1 MWIWRDRYR
10 AHARLGRGGGIGIW
24 FHPDYSAHELAE
36 AQVIPN
42 VQLDRSERVLERLTD
57 RGLVRVSDVRIP
69 SLVPIEELEWVHGRD
84 YLERSVTPGTLAH
97 IFGIPPESVD
107 VDVLVE
113 AQRLAVGGTVAAAV
127 AVTSGELTTGI
138 NLGGGLHHAQ
148 PDKGSGFC
156 IYNDVAVAIA
166 RVRRGGFEK
175 PIAIVDLDFHQGDGN
190 LEAFAEDPTV
200 LTYSLHGAAWS
211 SERRSVANIDVQLPP
226 RTGDDAY
233 LRTLAK
239 TLEPALAKHA
249 PALVFYIAGTDV
261 LAGDT
266 LGDFLLSPRGV
277 LDRDIAVTKLTRKLG
292 AGLVTTM
299 GGGYSGGAWQ
309 STANYVG
316 WLLTDDKRA
325 TRHPEPPL
333 RRRFRQISRG
343 LGAGE
348 LQRVDDGE
356 LDFSEDDLL
365 GSLGRPHRS
374 SLVLGYYTRQGI
386 EFALER
392 FGFLPELRKR
402 GFHDLRVEVDTG
414 ESARLRV
421 YGHAG
426 GKPNELLL
434 MELVVR
440 KKTID
445 APPGLDG
452 APTIDALMI
461 EWLLLQNPTR
471 EFAPGR
477 PRLPGQNH
485 PGLGLAGPMQELLIR
500 VAARLRLEGLLS
512 RPSHYHNAALAGPQ
526 YQFLDPAIEGR
537 FRAMRRALAHLSIPE
552 ATALVEAGELRDDSG
567 AAVRWIPSDQILPTS
582 PRLIAYF
589 DSPAFQEAAAEALEQ
604 TNARGLHA
612 AGKSSLVGPD
622 APK

>member
-10 AHARLGRGGGIGIW
+10 AHARLGRGGGTGIW
-24 FHPDYSAHELAE
+24 FHPDYSVHEVAD
-36 AQVIPN
+36 AQAIPN
-42 VQLDRSERVLERLTD
+42 VQLDRSERALDRLTAK
-57 RGLVRVSDVRIP
+57 GLVRISEVRVPPLVS
-69 SLVPIEELEWVHGRD
+69 IEELEWVHGRD
-84 YLERSVTPGTLAH
+84 YLEQSVTPETLAH
-97 IFGIPPESVD
+97 IFGLPPEHVD

-113 AQRLAVGGTVAAAV
+113 AQRRAVGGTVAAAV
-127 AVTSGELTTGI
+127 AVAKKELTTGI

-148 PDKGSGFC
+148 PNKGAGFC
-156 IYNDVAVAIA
+156 IYNDIAVAIA
-166 RVRRGGFEK
+166 RVRRSGYDA

-190 LEAFAEDPTV
+190 LETFADDATV

-211 SERRSVANIDVQLPP
+211 NERRAIANVDVQLAP
-226 RTGDDAY
+226 RTGDNEY
-233 LRTLAK
+233 LLALSK
-239 TLEPALAKHA
+239 TLEPELTKHA
-249 PALVFYIAGTDV
+249 PGLVFYIAGTDV

-266 LGDFLLSPRGV
+266 LGDFLLTPRGV
-277 LDRDIAVTKLTRKLG
+277 LDRDIFVTKLTRRLG

-299 GGGYSGGAWQ
+299 GGGYSTGAWQ
-309 STANYVG
+309 ATANYVR

-325 TRHPEPPL
+325 TRHPELPL

-348 LQRVDDGE
+348 LQRVDDIE
-356 LDFSEDDLL
+356 LDFSEEDLH
-365 GSLGRPHRS
+365 GSLGRPQRS
-374 SLVLGYYTRQGI
+374 NLVLGYYTRQGV
-386 EFALER
+386 EFSLER

-402 GFHDLRVEVDTG
+402 GFHDIRIELGTE
-414 ESARLRV
+414 ENSRLRV

-426 GKPNELLL
+426 GKPDELLL

-440 KKTID
+440 KNTIA
-445 APPGLDG
+445 APAGLEG
-452 APTIDALMI
+452 SPHIDALMI

-471 EFAPGR
+471 EFAAGR

-485 PGLGLAGPMQELLIR
+485 PGLGLAGLMQELLIR
-500 VAARLRLEGLLS
+500 VAARLSLEGLLS

-537 FRAMRRALAHLSIPE
+537 FRAIRRALAHLSIAE
-552 ATALVEAGELRDDSG
+552 ATALVDAGELRDDTG
-567 AAVRWIPSDQILPTS
+567 ASIAWQPGDQMLPTS

-589 DSPAFQEAAAEALEQ
+589 DSPAFKKAAAKALEQ

-612 AGKSSLVGPD
+612 AGKSSLVGPE
-622 APK
+622 PLE